1 MRYFIHVIT
10 SNPYG
15 SLRQPQRFVLPRVG
29 VVDSTNL
36 WDVVVRTL
44 VTSGSATLF
53 AGVLALSLAMV
64 LANSEW
70 KGKSILRG
78 VTQALYG
85 LPPVVVGVVVYI
97 ALSKDGMFGS
107 LNWLFTIQG
116 MIVAQTL
123 LIFPLILGVSWTA
136 LERVSSEKRDVL
148 RVMNASKRQRIL
160 LEMYC
165 ARRGI
170 TNAILLGF
178 GRAIAEVGAVLMVG
192 GNIAGKT
199 RVLTTSVVLE
209 TSVGRL
215 DVALQVGLILLIISL
230 ITAFSLQFI
239 QYIRFFER
247 KVLGR
252 EQFNE
257 NIIDSFKISWDDVR
271 VEKNGKTIV
280 DSCSVELSDHEI
292 VALMGESGSG
302 KSTLLRAICGLESEP
317 CPSPSDIAYVSQNP
331 VLLMDTVAME
341 LELPSKLHDELPNAG
356 HFFASL
362 CGFEDKGGQ
371 QTDSLSGGEIQ
382 RLAFLRA
389 LSMNRKILILDEVT
403 SELDGASIER
413 IEKQIIAFKKRGG
426 SVLLATHNPLQAKRL
441 ADRILYIHEGRLI
454 ADDHEVA
461 EQLRSG
467 QRIG

>member
-1 MRYFIHVIT
+1 
-10 SNPYG
+10 
-15 SLRQPQRFVLPRVG
+15 

-44 VTSGSATLF
+44 VTSGSATVL
-53 AGVLALSLAMV
+53 AGVLALGLAMV

-70 KGKSILRG
+70 KGKPILRG

-85 LPPVVVGVVVYI
+85 LPPVVVGVAVYI
-97 ALSKDGMFGS
+97 ALSKDGVFGS

-136 LERVSSEKRDVL
+136 LERVSSEKRDVF
-148 RVMNASKRQRIL
+148 RVMNASPKQRIL

-215 DVALQVGLILLIISL
+215 DVALQLGLILLIISL
-230 ITAFSLQFI
+230 VTAFGLQLV
-239 QYIRFFER
+239 QYVRFFE
-247 KVLGR
+247 KSELGH
-252 EQFNE
+252 EEFKKKP
-257 NIIDSFKISWDDVR
+257 IDSFKVSWKNLNVKKN
-271 VEKNGKTIV
+271 EKMIIN
-280 DSCSVELSDHEI
+280 SCSIDLVGHEI

-302 KSTLLRAICGLESEP
+302 KSTLLRAMCGLENEP
-317 CPSPSDIAYVSQNP
+317 SHSASDIAYVSQNP
-331 VLLMDTVAME
+331 VLVMDTVAME
-341 LELPSKLHDELPNAG
+341 LELPSKLHNELPNAG
-356 HFFASL
+356 HYFASL
-362 CGFEDKGGQ
+362 CGFEHRSEQ
-371 QTDSLSGGEIQ
+371 RTDSLSGGEIQ

-403 SELDGASIER
+403 SELDGVSIEG
-413 IEKQIIAFKKRGG
+413 IEKEILSFKQRGG

-441 ADRILYIHEGRLI
+441 ADRILYIHEGSLI
-454 ADDHEVA
+454 AEDHEVA